1 MAITNLGN
9 VALKPKGEWSNTTAY
24 LKNDIVSYQ
33 GSMYLAK
40 SAPPTGNVPT
50 DTTYWMLSAAKGIP
64 GDAVPITA
72 WSSATAYTVGAKVTY
87 GGSSYYCIA
96 NHTNQTPPNA
106 MYWMVIAAKGD
117 NTTAAAV
124 ATSDGSNVQA
134 KLDAHASQLA
144 DIAKVDGHSLS
155 QMQAVFGVA
164 WDKGESPI
172 LTRVGAMSGATVTPG
187 LDATPGSVKTVTI
200 DGTETMTYNR
210 YVAETALFDWPEVTD
225 SYGNVF
231 IRIPKI
237 YLRKIDTPTSLTWYA
252 SRMPFEGCYLP
263 KCFWDFENSRE
274 LDYVLVGKYKASLS
288 ADGLRLESKPDVFP
302 LYNRNIVQ
310 FRALARANNTG
321 GLKGYQQ
328 LDIHVVDLLQ
338 TLFVIQ
344 NATLDSQSKAA
355 GYTTGKYTETHLAV
369 VAESAVNR
377 IIVPNATANLYEVG
391 QSIGIGTSQ
400 GGQQVAADRIITA
413 IEAYDAS
420 NKAIVFD
427 GAPVNIAVGN
437 MLYNTAYKNGFS
449 AALASKFASKIS
461 ATSGKHPFVWQG
473 IESLWGDI
481 WQFVDGVNINNRQA
495 WVCENADQYTSNVF
509 AEPYKQL
516 SYVNGS
522 VEGYVT
528 AMGFDAD
535 RPYASFPVSA
545 GGSSSKFYSDYYYS
559 SEGQRIALFG
569 GDWSYGSLAGLFY
582 WTLNSSS
589 SGAIVSLG
597 GRLLRKPL

>member
-1 MAITNLGN
+1 MAFFKIKDPATGQWVNLPL
-9 VALKPKGEWSNTTAY
+9 LKGDKGD
-24 LKNDIVSYQ
+24 KGD
-33 GSMYLAK
+33 
-40 SAPPTGNVPT
+40 TG
-50 DTTYWMLSAAKGIP
+50 
-64 GDAVPITA
+64 
-72 WSSATAYTVGAKVTY
+72 
-87 GGSSYYCIA
+87 
-96 NHTNQTPPNA
+96 
-106 MYWMVIAAKGD
+106 AKGD
-117 NTTAAAV
+117 KGDPGAKGDKGDPGEVT
-124 ATSDGSNVQA
+124 QA
-134 KLDAHASQLA
+134 ELDAVTSQLA
-144 DIAKVDGHSLS
+144 DIASTDGHSLS
-155 QMQAVFGVA
+155 QRQALFGAV

-172 LTRVGAMSGATVTPG
+172 LTRLGAMSGATVAPG
-187 LDATPGSVKTVTI
+187 LDAMPGSVKTVTI
-200 DGTETMTYNR
+200 DGTEVFGYNR

-225 SYGNVF
+225 SYGNAF

-237 YLRKIDTPTSLTWYA
+237 YLRKIDTPTSLIWYA

-263 KCFWDFENSRE
+263 KCFWDFENSCE

-302 LYNRNIVQ
+302 LCGRNIVQ
-310 FRALARANNTG
+310 FRTLAQANNTG

-328 LDIHVVDLLQ
+328 LDIHVIDLLQ

-344 NATLDSQSKAA
+344 NATLNSQSKAA
-355 GYTTGKYTETHLAV
+355 GYTIGQYTATHLAV

-400 GGQQVAADRIITA
+400 GGQQVAADRLVTA
-413 IEAYDAS
+413 VEVYDAS
-420 NKAIVFD
+420 NKSVVFD

-481 WQFVDGVNINNRQA
+481 WQFVDGVNINNQQA

-522 VEGYVT
+522 AEGYST

-545 GGSSSKFYSDYYYS
+545 GGSLSKFYSDYYYLF
-559 SEGQRIALFG
+559 EGQRVARFG
-569 GDWSYGSLAGLFY
+569 GNWAYGSGAGLFY
-582 WTLNSSS
+582 WGLYDASS
-589 SGAIVSLG
+589 AAAVVVG

>member
-1 MAITNLGN
+1 MAWPFTGCGTYQADKQYNLYDAVYRPGTREVFQYIN
-9 VALKPKGEWSNTTAY
+9 SVAGTGKPLPVEPSTSTE
-24 LKNDIVSYQ
+24 
-33 GSMYLAK
+33 
-40 SAPPTGNVPT
+40 
-50 DTTYWMLSAAKGIP
+50 YWMKWGEP
-64 GDAVPITA
+64 GTPEYDAIEQRLNRP
-72 WSSATAYTVGAKVTY
+72 
-87 GGSSYYCIA
+87 
-96 NHTNQTPPNA
+96 
-106 MYWMVIAAKGD
+106 MD
-117 NTTAAAV
+117 
-124 ATSDGSNVQA
+124 
-134 KLDAHASQLA
+134 LDARMDAAENVIEGHGTQLA
-144 DIAKVDGHSLS
+144 EIAKVDGHSLS

-172 LTRVGAMSGATVTPG
+172 LTRVGAMSGATVAPG

-200 DGTETMTYNR
+200 DGTEVFGYNR

-231 IRIPKI
+231 VRIPKI
-237 YLRKIDTPTSLTWYA
+237 YLRKVDTPTSLTWYA

-288 ADGLRLESKPDVFP
+288 SDELRLESKPDVFP
-302 LYNRNIVQ
+302 LYGRNIVQ
-310 FRALARANNTG
+310 FRTLAQANNTG

-355 GYTTGKYTETHLAV
+355 GYTAGQFTETHLAV
-369 VAESAVNR
+369 VEESAVNR
-377 IIVPNATANLYEVG
+377 IIVPNATADLYEVG
-391 QSIGIGTSQ
+391 QSIGIGTSK
-400 GGQQVAADRIITA
+400 GGQQVAADRVITA
-413 IEAYDAS
+413 IEVFDAS
-420 NKAIVFD
+420 NKSVVFD
-427 GAPVNIAVGN
+427 GAPVDIAAGN

-461 ATSGKHPFVWQG
+461 AASGKHPFVWQG

-481 WQFVDGVNINNRQA
+481 WQFVDGVNIDNRQA

-522 VEGYVT
+522 VDGYVT
-528 AMGFDAD
+528 AMGFDAE
-535 RPYASFPVSA
+535 RPYASFPVSV
-545 GGSSSKFYSDYYYS
+545 GGSSNKFYSDYYYQN
-559 SEGQRIALFG
+559 EGQRIARFG
-569 GDWSYGSLAGLFY
+569 GVCTYGSAAGLFL
-582 WTLNSSS
+582 WGLTSASSD
-589 SGAIVSLG
+589 ALVHLG

>member
-1 MAITNLGN
+1 MADGTIIFKNISAEIGIGPVGPRGPQGIQGLKGDKGDTGDIGPKGDKGDKGDTGDIGPKGDKGDKGDTGEVSNAQMDAAITA
-9 VALKPKGEWSNTTAY
+9 ALTP
-24 LKNDIVSYQ
+24 
-33 GSMYLAK
+33 
-40 SAPPTGNVPT
+40 
-50 DTTYWMLSAAKGIP
+50 
-64 GDAVPITA
+64 
-72 WSSATAYTVGAKVTY
+72 VT
-87 GGSSYYCIA
+87 
-96 NHTNQTPPNA
+96 
-106 MYWMVIAAKGD
+106 
-117 NTTAAAV
+117 
-124 ATSDGSNVQA
+124 
-134 KLDAHASQLA
+134 SQLA
-144 DIAKVDGHSLS
+144 DIASTDGHSLS
-155 QMQAVFGVA
+155 QRQALFGAV

-172 LTRVGAMSGATVTPG
+172 LTRVGAMSGATVMPG

-225 SYGNVF
+225 SYGNIF

-310 FRALARANNTG
+310 FRTLARANNAG
-321 GLKGYQQ
+321 GLEGYQQ
-328 LDIHVVDLLQ
+328 LDIHVIDLLQ

-344 NATLDSQSKAA
+344 NATLGSQSKAA
-355 GYTTGKYTETHLAV
+355 GYTTGQYTATHLAV
-369 VAESAVNR
+369 VEESAVNR

-400 GGQQVAADRIITA
+400 GGQQVAANRVITA
-413 IEAYDAS
+413 IEVYDAS
-420 NKAIVFD
+420 NKSVVFD
-427 GAPVNIAVGN
+427 GDPVNIAVGN
-437 MLYNTAYKNGFS
+437 MLYNTAYRNGFS

-481 WQFVDGVNINNRQA
+481 WQFVDGVNVNNRQA

-522 VEGYVT
+522 VNGYVT

-559 SEGQRIALFG
+559 FEGQRIARFG
-569 GDWSYGSLAGLFY
+569 GGWTDGSAAGLFD
-582 WTLNSSS
+582 WTLHSTSS
-589 SGAIVSLG
+589 AAYVTFG

>member
-1 MAITNLGN
+1 MGII
-9 VALKPKGEWSNTTAY
+9 LKLKRGTTVKNNSYTGLDGE
-24 LKNDIVSYQ
+24 V
-33 GSMYLAK
+33 
-40 SAPPTGNVPT
+40 
-50 DTTYWMLSAAKGIP
+50 
-64 GDAVPITA
+64 
-72 WSSATAYTVGAKVTY
+72 TVDSDKDVLVVHDGETP
-87 GGSSYYCIA
+87 GGSPLATEAQISA
-96 NHTNQTPPNA
+96 GGGAVTP
-106 MYWMVIAAKGD
+106 
-117 NTTAAAV
+117 
-124 ATSDGSNVQA
+124 
-134 KLDAHASQLA
+134 QLA
-144 DIAKVDGHSLS
+144 DVVSADGHSLS
-155 QMQAVFGVA
+155 QRQALFGAA

-172 LTRVGAMSGATVTPG
+172 LTRVGAMSGATVVPG
-187 LDATPGSVKTVTI
+187 LDTTPGAVKTVTI
-200 DGTETMTYNR
+200 DGTEVFGYNR

-237 YLRKIDTPTSLTWYA
+237 YLRKIDTPTSFTWYA
-252 SRMPFEGCYLP
+252 SRMPFDGCYLP

-302 LYNRNIVQ
+302 LCKRDIVQ
-310 FRALARANNTG
+310 FRTLAQANNTG

-328 LDIHVVDLLQ
+328 LDIHVADLLQ
-338 TLFVIQ
+338 ALFVIQ

-355 GYTTGKYTETHLAV
+355 GYTRGECYERPLTAV
-369 VAESAVNR
+369 VDESSVNR
-377 IIVPNATANLYEVG
+377 IIGPNATADLYEVG
-391 QSIGIGTSQ
+391 QSIGIGTWPA
-400 GGQQVAADRIITA
+400 GQQVAADRLITA

-420 NKAIVFD
+420 NKAVVFD
-427 GAPVNIAVGN
+427 GSPVNIAVGD

-481 WQFVDGVNINNRQA
+481 SPFADGVNINNRQA

-509 AEPYKQL
+509 AEPYKKL

-522 VEGYVT
+522 DFGFVT

-545 GGSSSKFYSDYYYS
+545 DFPPDFPSSSPSISYLGFYEPI
-559 SEGQRIALFG
+559 EGQRIASFG
-569 GDWSYGSLAGLFY
+569 GSFTDGPGAGIFSWFLQLA
-582 WTLNSSS
+582 SS
-589 SGAIVSLG
+589 AAHVEVG